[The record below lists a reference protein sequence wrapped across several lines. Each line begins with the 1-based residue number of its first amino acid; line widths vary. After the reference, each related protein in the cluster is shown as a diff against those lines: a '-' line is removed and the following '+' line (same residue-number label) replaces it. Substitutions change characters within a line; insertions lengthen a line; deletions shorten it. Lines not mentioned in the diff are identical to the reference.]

1 MRAILGRLLLM
12 APDLLLLDE
21 PTNHLDLP
29 TIQWLESYLQEYQGT
44 YVIVSHDRYFLNRT
58 VNRIAEVAH
67 QQIFHYKGNFNNYL
81 EQKEERDEL
90 LQRQF
95 ENQQDFIKQ
104 QMNFISRFRYK
115 ASKAAAVQSRVKQ
128 LEKMARR

>member
-1 MRAILGRLLLM
+1 MENACDFGSLVIDGSGFT
-12 APDLLLLDE
+12 LLDGT
-21 PTNHLDLP
+21 TNHLDLP

-81 EQKEERDEL
+81 EQKRSAMNCFNVSL
-90 LQRQF
+90 KINRILS
-95 ENQQDFIKQ
+95 Q

-115 ASKAAAVQSRVKQ
+115 ASKGSSSKSGEAA
-128 LEKMARR
+128 